1 MRTAVFVSMCFVLA
15 ACDRPIPDN
24 AAVRV
29 TRDLMTKLGGTA
41 IVFEN
46 NHSSLYRPDLTYV
59 LAFETDDTLAQF
71 DTRAKALGCTRDI
84 AIGGGEMRLT
94 MPMVVMLMAT

>member
-29 TRDLMTKLGGTA
+29 TRELMTKLGGTA
-41 IVFEN
+41 I
-46 NHSSLYRPDLTYV
+46 
-59 LAFETDDTLAQF
+59 ETDDTLAQF

-84 AIGGGEMRLT
+84 AIWGGEMRLT